1 MEAAVFQLLFHI
13 QDAQTVGDG
22 GIHLHGLPGF
32 IPALLLGP
40 GVAGA
45 HIMQPVAELDDHDPD
60 IPAHGQ
66 QHLAQVLGLQ
76 LLDVGEL
83 NFRQL
88 GDAVHQQGHFLAER
102 GFDLLDGGGGIL
114 HHVVQ
119 QGSGNTFGVHAQV
132 QHQPGHSQRVAD
144 IGLAAAAADA
154 LVGVVGHV
162 VGLIDHLHV
171 VSLAA
176 GLDGL
181 HKLFIGHDLRPHF
194 RGQSALRRIGRQGRG
209 GHGGRLRC
217 HHRLVQVGLGRVG
230 ILPGRPR
237 FYFFV
242 RHFTLPPNISGWAHR
257 PGFSSQPWAQ
267 APRTLPRRVLPRQSG
282 PPVPAP

>member
-22 GIHLHGLPGF
+22 GIDLHGLPGLVA
-32 IPALLLGP
+32 ALLLRP
-40 GVAGA
+40 CIAGA
-45 HIMQPVAELDDHDPD
+45 HIVETVAELDDHDAD
-60 IPAHGQ
+60 VPAHGQ

-102 GFDLLDGGGGIL
+102 GFDLLNGDGGIL

-119 QGSGNTFGVHAQV
+119 QGGGNALGVHAQV

-267 APRTLPRRVLPRQSG
+267 APRTLPRRVLPRQ
-282 PPVPAP
+282 